1 MISIK
6 YGGRLGNRM
15 YSNAYG
21 FILSKKLDC
30 KLNCESLEGFENTQ
44 CKKYDISTIS
54 EKSFHYKRDCDTNIY
69 ELYKNNKSNYH
80 ITIDGPF
87 MNYKLYEPHLIS
99 LRHYFTCNIPLKITP
114 RKNDLVIHLRSGDI
128 WLKETM
134 KKYNLNFGHHSKA
147 RLQKEMQV
155 AIPVDFFCNIIDKN
169 CFDNIIIVT
178 EYKEDLICQKLKKIY
193 ENAIIVS
200 ESINHDFQLIRKANN
215 IIMSVSTFSWW
226 AAFLSNAEKIYYP
239 NIGYFKNNVR
249 EHINLDITHDDR
261 YIKVNLDEK
270 FKRFHNEWC
279 GDEND
284 LKLCLSIDK

>member
-99 LRHYFTCNIPLKITP
+99 LRHYFL
-114 RKNDLVIHLRSGDI
+114 
-128 WLKETM
+128 
-134 KKYNLNFGHHSKA
+134 
-147 RLQKEMQV
+147 
-155 AIPVDFFCNIIDKN
+155 
-169 CFDNIIIVT
+169 
-178 EYKEDLICQKLKKIY
+178 
-193 ENAIIVS
+193 
-200 ESINHDFQLIRKANN
+200 
-215 IIMSVSTFSWW
+215 
-226 AAFLSNAEKIYYP
+226 
-239 NIGYFKNNVR
+239 
-249 EHINLDITHDDR
+249 
-261 YIKVNLDEK
+261 
-270 FKRFHNEWC
+270 
-279 GDEND
+279 
-284 LKLCLSIDK
+284 